1 MASRAGSDI
10 SSGSINVEGFRDVA
24 QQLMDRFGLELVG
37 SHLRISRSA
46 SDNGWLVVL
55 YDGSKF
61 VQSTEYD
68 IHIVDRVGG
77 GDAFAGALIYALLN
91 KFTLQEAAE
100 FGAAASCLKQT
111 IPGDFNHVTL
121 AEVEALAR
129 GDGSGRVK
137 R

>member
-1 MASRAGSDI
+1 LASRADPI
-10 SSGSINVEGFRDVA
+10 FPPGSINVEGFRDVA

-68 IHIVDRVGG
+68 IHIVDRGWRG
-77 GDAFAGALIYALLN
+77 RCLCRRADLCP
-91 KFTLQEAAE
+91 AE
-100 FGAAASCLKQT
+100 QVYPA
-111 IPGDFNHVTL
+111 
-121 AEVEALAR
+121 
-129 GDGSGRVK
+129 GSGGVRS
-137 R
+137 RGLLPQANHPW